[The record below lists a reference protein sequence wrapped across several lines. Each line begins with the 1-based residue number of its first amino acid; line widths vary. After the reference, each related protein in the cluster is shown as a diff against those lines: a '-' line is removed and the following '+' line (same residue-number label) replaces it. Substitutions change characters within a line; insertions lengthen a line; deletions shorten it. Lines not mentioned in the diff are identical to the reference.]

1 MDAVNTLHNKCEDQI
16 HSEKKLEI
24 NGNACAL
31 IVAKIAASK
40 NRTIEKGNERQTN

>member
-1 MDAVNTLHNKCEDQI
+1 MDAVNTLHNKREDQI
-16 HSEKKLEI
+16 HSEKKEI

-31 IVAKIAASK
+31 IVAKIAAST